1 MAKRRERPIPRLNP
15 SGERVWVARPTDADG
30 KRHYRGTFTLKREA
44 QDAIDAAYDEWEH
57 ALPARDTIG
66 RYAADWT
73 GRHPRSER
81 TNYDRNSKLRQVLD
95 VEIEGRLLRDWPF
108 AELHRSH
115 ARELVDHML
124 RQQGRAA
131 GGARAIV
138 RVLSA
143 MTEDA
148 IDDRCAKVNPFK
160 GVRLRGS
167 DPRVSKPPR
176 ETRIWTMDQ
185 MHQFASAAGSRGEPM
200 IRMLSDCG
208 MRVGEMLALRR
219 ALQDLRDGVFRVKGT
234 AWNGAVIEASREKNH
249 DREGPIPPSTLA
261 LLRAMPTRI
270 DIEWLFSTPGS
281 ASTRRPRIDW
291 PPYEELQAQ
300 LQSTSYTALSR
311 RLGVSDNALRT
322 RMRAYDAGRQPAPQD
337 FRASWDTHLI
347 AAGANTDDVA
357 AIAGHSVNVQAEHYR
372 QALHRSS
379 DFIKA
384 AIG

>member
-148 IDDRCAKVNPFK
+148 IDDRCATVNPFK
-160 GVRLRGS
+160 GVRLRGN
-167 DPRVSKPPR
+167 DPRVSNR
-176 ETRIWTMDQ
+176 G
-185 MHQFASAAGSRGEPM
+185 SAAGRHFSG
-200 IRMLSDCG
+200 
-208 MRVGEMLALRR
+208 LRR
-219 ALQDLRDGVFRVKGT
+219 AFYLQIRRLTMLAGRKPVGTRVARFRPTDLPVSESPVGMRFSSGPAATPADSSPDHPTSDPPRQSEVRVDTRRTSCTMSESPVFTGD
-234 AWNGAVIEASREKNH
+234 S
-249 DREGPIPPSTLA
+249 
-261 LLRAMPTRI
+261 
-270 DIEWLFSTPGS
+270 GS
-281 ASTRRPRIDW
+281 A
-291 PPYEELQAQ
+291 
-300 LQSTSYTALSR
+300 
-311 RLGVSDNALRT
+311 
-322 RMRAYDAGRQPAPQD
+322 RAYVLRNSGYTFAGLDQRLKVILAVLAP
-337 FRASWDTHLI
+337 T
-347 AAGANTDDVA
+347 V
-357 AIAGHSVNVQAEHYR
+357 
-372 QALHRSS
+372 
-379 DFIKA
+379 
-384 AIG
+384 